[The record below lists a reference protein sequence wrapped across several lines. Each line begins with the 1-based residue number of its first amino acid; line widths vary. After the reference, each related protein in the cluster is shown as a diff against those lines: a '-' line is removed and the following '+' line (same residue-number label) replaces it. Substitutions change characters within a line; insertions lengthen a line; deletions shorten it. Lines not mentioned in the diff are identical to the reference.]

1 MARTTTAL
9 FLALPLLVSA
19 VDLGVPLS
27 WRKFSN
33 SRPVTERQNIAQA
46 AIDNIKQYVN
56 YDNYE
61 LNGLGYW
68 GSANTWS
75 AMALKDKATGNQAN
89 RGIVS
94 DALGNNIYWH
104 PHYYKYE
111 YNDDAMWWGTANI
124 YAYRAYKDNVLLGY
138 AVDNWNEVS
147 KYVVTAAHAA
157 AGKHPLKTGTLKGTC
172 GGTTMAGGVFWRT
185 TANDMGMN
193 AITTGLYMTLSAYLA
208 EATGDSKYTNAA
220 ILSANWIKNHRYST
234 SAKIVLDSIN
244 SADCTTSADSFTFTY
259 NSGKFV
265 EGLAVLKDV
274 TKDAQWT
281 NLMTETVNAAV
292 KSNHWQGSDG
302 IITEG
307 QDGDLNTNNDGRIFK
322 AVFLRGLTEVFQ
334 RSVADNNLRILIHSY
349 VDVQYNALLDL
360 ASNGAS
366 YGVVWHGPYFGP
378 TSWGQ
383 NAAVDV
389 LVAAIVA
396 N

>member
-1 MARTTTAL
+1 MSRFAPLL
-9 FLALPLLVSA
+9 FVLPLAVSA
-19 VDLGVPLS
+19 ADLGVPLS

-33 SRPVTERQNIAQA
+33 SRSVTERQNIAQA
-46 AIDNIKQYVN
+46 AIDNIKQYV
-56 YDNYE
+56 DTSNYE

-68 GSANTWS
+68 GSANSWS
-75 AMALKDKATGNQAN
+75 AMALKDKITGTQAN

-124 YAYRAYKDNVLLGY
+124 YAYRAYKDSILLGY

-147 KYVVTAAHAA
+147 KYVVTAAQAS
-157 AGKHPLKTGTLKGTC
+157 AGKHPLKTSAIKGTC
-172 GGTTMAGGVFWRT
+172 GGTTMAGGVFWT
-185 TANDMGMN
+185 NKAADTGMN

-208 EATGDSKYTNAA
+208 EATGDSKYTAAA
-220 ILSANWIKNHRYST
+220 ILSANWIKNHRYQTST
-234 SAKIVLDSIN
+234 HLVLDSLN
-244 SADCTTSADSFTFTY
+244 AVDCSTSADSFTFTY

-265 EGLAVLKDV
+265 EGLAVLADV
-274 TKDAQWT
+274 TKDQQWT
-281 NLMTETVNAAV
+281 TLMTETVAAAV
-292 KSNHWQGSDG
+292 KSTKWQGSDG

-322 AVFLRGLTEVFQ
+322 AVFIRGLHEVFQ
-334 RSVADNNLRILIHSY
+334 RSVSNNDLRILIHSY

-360 ASNGAS
+360 TANGAS
-366 YGVVWHGPYFGP
+366 YGVVWHGPYNGP

-383 NAAVDV
+383 NAAVDI
-389 LVAAIVA
+389 LVAAIGA

>member
-1 MARTTTAL
+1 
-9 FLALPLLVSA
+9 
-19 VDLGVPLS
+19 
-27 WRKFSN
+27 
-33 SRPVTERQNIAQA
+33 
-46 AIDNIKQYVN
+46 
-56 YDNYE
+56 
-61 LNGLGYW
+61 
-68 GSANTWS
+68 
-75 AMALKDKATGNQAN
+75 MALKDKITGTQAN
-89 RGIVS
+89 RGIIS
-94 DALGNNIYWH
+94 DAMGNNIYWH

-111 YNDDAMWWGTANI
+111 YNDDAMWWGASNI
-124 YAYRAYKDNVLLGY
+124 YAYRAYKDNALLGY

-147 KYVVTAAHAA
+147 KYVVTAAHAS
-157 AGKHPLKTGTLKGTC
+157 AGKHPLKTVALKGTC

-185 TANDMGMN
+185 TNNDMGMN

-220 ILSANWIKNHRYST
+220 ILSANWIRNHRYQTST
-234 SAKIVLDSIN
+234 KIVLDSIN
-244 SADCTTSADSFTFTY
+244 AADCSTSADDFTFTY
-259 NSGKFV
+259 NSGKFVEGLAVLKDFV

-281 NLMTETVNAAV
+281 NLLVSEH
-292 KSNHWQGSDG
+292 HWQGSDG

-307 QDGDLNTNNDGRIFK
+307 QDGDLNTNNDGRGFK
-322 AVFLRGLTEVFQ
+322 AIFIRGLHEVFQ
-334 RSVADNNLRILIHSY
+334 RSVANNDLRILIHSY

-383 NAAVDV
+383 NAALDI
-389 LVAAIVA
+389 LVAAIGA

>member
-124 YAYRAYKDNVLLGY
+124 YAYRAYKDNALLG
-138 AVDNWNEVS
+138 AIVTVVPFGS
-147 KYVVTAAHAA
+147 SVVTAAHAA